1 MAEKKKPMGYKE
13 QARSL
18 HVVAIKKGQH
28 EVNAPEQATWGMLKC
43 AACEDEFLIGPP
55 RMFGVFSDE
64 NQYVQQLH
72 ETLAGDHKRQHS
84 HKNNYDFG
92 A

>member
-1 MAEKKKPMGYKE
+1 
-13 QARSL
+13 
-18 HVVAIKKGQH
+18 
-28 EVNAPEQATWGMLKC
+28 
-43 AACEDEFLIGPP
+43 
-55 RMFGVFSDE
+55 MFGVFSDE

-84 HKNNYDFG
+84 HKNNYDLG